1 MSPANK
7 PNLFDLLMCYL
18 WFLAAVHEQ
27 EIIPI
32 CSSTCQLIPS
42 RFIITFVC
50 PTKERPLDQAV
61 GLLVVIFCKYLGRDG
76 DENTLGKKDLTEL
89 IQKELTIGLKLQDAE
104 IAKLMDDLDWNK
116 GKVVSFQEYVT
127 FLGALT
133 LIYDDDLKG

>member
-1 MSPANK
+1 MK
-7 PNLFDLLMCYL
+7 KY
-18 WFLAAVHEQ
+18 
-27 EIIPI
+27 IKR
-32 CSSTCQLIPS
+32 LILYDQ
-42 RFIITFVC
+42 C

-76 DENTLGKKDLTEL
+76 DKNTLGKKDLTEL